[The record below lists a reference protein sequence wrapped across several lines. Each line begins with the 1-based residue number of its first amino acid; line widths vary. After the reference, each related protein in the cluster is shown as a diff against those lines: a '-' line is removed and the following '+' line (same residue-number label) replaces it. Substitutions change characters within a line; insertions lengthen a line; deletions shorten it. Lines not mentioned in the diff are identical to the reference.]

1 MAAQGHHDGAYWTRR
16 YEAEYGAPERR
27 VPPTVTPKEGDVK
40 GCTSK
45 NRDGNSCQA
54 HVVEGTDRCHYH
66 KRAEVEVRRS
76 TNGGGAALGALLRAC
91 QADRKPVRPAF
102 ATIGIGPDK
111 GKLKLHPW
119 MYVDAIDPRPA
130 FNDYGV
136 KFSGRRNVVSS
147 SSIFGAVARVY

>member
-1 MAAQGHHDGAYWTRR
+1 MALQGHQNGQYWTAKAVRGEPGR
-16 YEAEYGAPERR
+16 QAP
-27 VPPTVTPKEGDVK
+27 PNPPKEGDVK

-66 KRAEVEVRRS
+66 QRPIVEVRRS
-76 TNGGGAALGALLRAC
+76 SNGGGAALGALLRAC

-102 ATIGIGPDK
+102 TTVGTGPDK
-111 GKLKLHPW
+111 GKLKLKDW

-136 KFSGRRNVVSS
+136 KFSGRPNVVSS
-147 SSIFGAVARVY
+147 GSIFGAVARVY